1 MLLMQC
7 AAVKELYGSLRTEH
21 EAQEDATRAAA
32 SALASLQE
40 ENKALKREVEHLQGV
55 NARQVGER
63 VLLACQSHS
72 CSMPHVQARAK
83 QTWANSRL

>member
-21 EAQEDATRAAA
+21 EGQEDAAKAAA

-40 ENKALKREVEHLQGV
+40 ENKAFKREVEHLQGV
-55 NARQVGER
+55 NARQVGGR
-63 VLLACQSHS
+63 KCCRHACQTAAA
-72 CSMPHVQARAK
+72 CIRAE
-83 QTWANSRL
+83 QT

>member
-21 EAQEDATRAAA
+21 EGQEDAIKAAA

-40 ENKALKREVEHLQGV
+40 DNKALRREVEQLQAV
-55 NARQVGER
+55 NARQVRESAAG
-63 VLLACQSHS
+63 VLF
-72 CSMPHVQARAK
+72 
-83 QTWANSRL
+83 